1 MFNMFKHEDS
11 VIFNPIWCSVIG
23 SDISKST
30 GAPKKRFLEEYE
42 RDLCYRRCAKKL
54 IEDDL
59 IYGVTNANYA
69 KRPDAMKITAVIYQL
84 MYGDKEADY
93 AKLLSLFGK
102 EYASTA
108 DVVSGLYR
116 RMTDPTA
123 KLPFKYIKD
132 TWGSDLGNVAVFAI
146 YLLAS
151 PESYLP
157 QNRKSFERLSE
168 VFSQINSTR
177 KSTSPMSDQQKVLM
191 KYGISI
197 QKNFSD
203 FETAAMQGSRTRTIP
218 VENEDG
224 TCTQDTIFSYSDYG
238 VHCHSEL
245 LSGLAMLD
253 AGVSN
258 CSNYDK
264 TITKQKFLDAQKAV
278 AKSLNFT
285 KELDG
290 KVKFGDM
297 FSLIDDGHIKV
308 DEKGNIKAD
317 EDSGLATIE
326 LINLYNMMVP
336 VYLSFRNL
344 SEAYKEEIQSSLS
357 DSLFGN
363 AKNSDSEKLMKKIE
377 ELEKMLEKAKADAA
391 RAIEAENAAEQ
402 KLIQSKKRENA
413 LTSKL
418 ETAYREID
426 ELMERIPEPE
436 EAEVVCEVEE
446 KMPEP
451 VQQVQAKDYAAAL
464 DTLLK
469 QHTVVIVGGNENLM
483 KKFQVAH
490 PDASLVA
497 KDMLGTCDQQIQ
509 NADIV
514 MFKVDSCSH
523 ALYNKGKTICNR
535 YDVPFCYI
543 PNVASIPRI
552 EQSMC
557 EQLEEI
563 FS

>member
-11 VIFNPIWCSVIG
+11 VIFDPIWCSVIG

-317 EDSGLATIE
+317 EDSGLAIC
-326 LINLYNMMVP
+326 
-336 VYLSFRNL
+336 R
-344 SEAYKEEIQSSLS
+344 SEI
-357 DSLFGN
+357 
-363 AKNSDSEKLMKKIE
+363 
-377 ELEKMLEKAKADAA
+377 
-391 RAIEAENAAEQ
+391 
-402 KLIQSKKRENA
+402 
-413 LTSKL
+413 
-418 ETAYREID
+418 
-426 ELMERIPEPE
+426 
-436 EAEVVCEVEE
+436 
-446 KMPEP
+446 
-451 VQQVQAKDYAAAL
+451 
-464 DTLLK
+464 
-469 QHTVVIVGGNENLM
+469 
-483 KKFQVAH
+483 
-490 PDASLVA
+490 
-497 KDMLGTCDQQIQ
+497 
-509 NADIV
+509 
-514 MFKVDSCSH
+514 
-523 ALYNKGKTICNR
+523 
-535 YDVPFCYI
+535 
-543 PNVASIPRI
+543 
-552 EQSMC
+552 
-557 EQLEEI
+557 
-563 FS
+563 

>member
-11 VIFNPIWCSVIG
+11 VIFDPIWCSVIG

-54 IEDDL
+54 IDEDL

-69 KRPDAMKITAVIYQL
+69 KRADAMKITAVIYQL

-116 RMTDPTA
+116 RMADPTA

-132 TWGSDLGNVAVFAI
+132 TRGSDLGNVAVFAI
-146 YLLAS
+146 YLLES

-177 KSTSPMSDQQKVLM
+177 KNTSPMSDQQKVLM

-218 VENEDG
+218 VENGDG
-224 TCTQDTIFSYSDYG
+224 TCTQDTSF
-238 VHCHSEL
+238 
-245 LSGLAMLD
+245 
-253 AGVSN
+253 
-258 CSNYDK
+258 
-264 TITKQKFLDAQKAV
+264 ITKLKFLDAQKAV

-285 KELDG
+285 KEMDG

-363 AKNSDSEKLMKKIE
+363 TKNSDSEKLMKKNE
-377 ELEKMLEKAKADAA
+377 ELEKMLDKAKADAA

-402 KLIQSKKRENA
+402 TPLPVSWKRR
-413 LTSKL
+413 TRK
-418 ETAYREID
+418 
-426 ELMERIPEPE
+426 
-436 EAEVVCEVEE
+436 
-446 KMPEP
+446 
-451 VQQVQAKDYAAAL
+451 
-464 DTLLK
+464 
-469 QHTVVIVGGNENLM
+469 
-483 KKFQVAH
+483 
-490 PDASLVA
+490 
-497 KDMLGTCDQQIQ
+497 
-509 NADIV
+509 
-514 MFKVDSCSH
+514 
-523 ALYNKGKTICNR
+523 
-535 YDVPFCYI
+535 
-543 PNVASIPRI
+543 
-552 EQSMC
+552 SM
-557 EQLEEI
+557 
-563 FS
+563 S

>member
-1 MFNMFKHEDS
+1 MFNMFKHEDA
-11 VIFNPIWCSVIG
+11 VIFDPIWCSVIG

-54 IEDDL
+54 IDEDL
-59 IYGVTNANYA
+59 VYGVTNVNYA
-69 KRPDAMKITAVIYQL
+69 RRPDAVKITAVIYQL
-84 MYGDKEADY
+84 MYGDKKADY
-93 AKLLSLFGK
+93 AKLLLLFGK
-102 EYASTA
+102 EYASTG

-116 RMTDPTA
+116 RMADPTA
-123 KLPFKYIKD
+123 KMPFKYIKE
-132 TWGSDLGNVAVFAI
+132 TWGSELGNVAIFAI

-157 QNRKSFERLSE
+157 QNRKSFERLGE

-177 KSTSPMSDQQKVLM
+177 KGTNTVSEQQKVLM

-203 FETAAMQGSRTRTIP
+203 FDTAVAQKTSTKTVYKETP
-218 VENEDG
+218 EG
-224 TCTQDTIFSYSDYG
+224 TDTQDSIFSYSDYS
-238 VHCHSEL
+238 VHCYSEM

-253 AGVSN
+253 AGVTN

-285 KELDG
+285 KEVDG

-297 FSLIDDGHIKV
+297 FSMIDDGHIQV

-317 EDSGLATIE
+317 ENSSLAVVE
-326 LINLYNMMVP
+326 FINLYNMMLP
-336 VYLSFRNL
+336 IYLSIRNL
-344 SEAYKEEIQSSLS
+344 SEAYKEEIYHSLS
-357 DSLFGN
+357 DSLFGS
-363 AKNSDSEKLMKKIE
+363 AKNSDSEKLMKKIV
-377 ELEKMLEKAKADAA
+377 ELERMLDKAKADAA
-391 RAIEAENAAEQ
+391 RAVEAESTAEQ
-402 KLIQSKKRENA
+402 KLIQCKKRENA
-413 LTSKL
+413 LASKL
-418 ETAYREID
+418 ETAYKEID
-426 ELMERIPEPE
+426 ELMERIPEPDE
-436 EAEVVCEVEE
+436 TEVLPEE
-446 KMPEP
+446 KEEIPEP
-451 VQQVQAKDYAAAL
+451 VQEQEKDYAATL

-483 KKFQVAH
+483 KKFQAAH

-497 KDMLGTCDQQIQ
+497 KDMIGTCDQQIQ

>member
-11 VIFNPIWCSVIG
+11 VIFDPIWCSVIG

-54 IEDDL
+54 IDEDL

-116 RMTDPTA
+116 RMADPTA

-177 KSTSPMSDQQKVLM
+177 KNTSPMSDQQKVLM

-285 KELDG
+285 KEMDG
-290 KVKFGDM
+290 KVKFGDILNPLIRGSMACYNRPTNVDLKAKYIVFDFNGMKGPTLTMSM
-297 FSLIDDGHIKV
+297 FVVLDFVWTKIKEDRAKRKAVFIDECWKLIGTDSNEMAAEDVVEIFRTIRAYGGSAFAMTQDISQFY
-308 DEKGNIKAD
+308 EYKGGKYGKAVIGNAD
-317 EDSGLATIE
+317 TKIIMH
-326 LINLYNMMVP
+326 LIP
-336 VYLSFRNL
+336 
-344 SEAYKEEIQSSLS
+344 SEAKALQAAIQLTDSEMENVSNLGRGQGLVCSGAAKLFVDFIAAPYEKQEITTDAKSFYLQEKALKEKQHKEEQERL
-357 DSLFGN
+357 
-363 AKNSDSEKLMKKIE
+363 
-377 ELEKMLEKAKADAA
+377 
-391 RAIEAENAAEQ
+391 AAE
-402 KLIQSKKRENA
+402 KTNSSTDANDDDA
-413 LTSKL
+413 
-418 ETAYREID
+418 D
-426 ELMERIPEPE
+426 
-436 EAEVVCEVEE
+436 
-446 KMPEP
+446 
-451 VQQVQAKDYAAAL
+451 
-464 DTLLK
+464 LL
-469 QHTVVIVGGNENLM
+469 
-483 KKFQVAH
+483 
-490 PDASLVA
+490 
-497 KDMLGTCDQQIQ
+497 
-509 NADIV
+509 
-514 MFKVDSCSH
+514 
-523 ALYNKGKTICNR
+523 
-535 YDVPFCYI
+535 
-543 PNVASIPRI
+543 NVT
-552 EQSMC
+552 
-557 EQLEEI
+557 
-563 FS
+563 F

>member
-1 MFNMFKHEDS
+1 MFNMQKHEDS
-11 VIFNPIWCSVIG
+11 AIFNPVWCSVIG

-42 RDLCYRRCAKKL
+42 NDLCYRRCAKKL
-54 IEDDL
+54 IEKDL
-59 IYGVTNANYA
+59 IYGVTNVNYA
-69 KRPDAMKITAVIYQL
+69 RRPDAVKITAVIYQL
-84 MYGDKEADY
+84 MYGDKKADY

-102 EYASTA
+102 EYASTG
-108 DVVSGLYR
+108 DIVSGLYR
-116 RMTDPTA
+116 RMADPTA

-132 TWGSDLGNVAVFAI
+132 TWGSELGNVAIFAI

-157 QNRKSFERLSE
+157 QNQRTFERVSE
-168 VFSQINSTR
+168 TLSQINSALKNLTPV
-177 KSTSPMSDQQKVLM
+177 SEQQKVLM
-191 KYGISI
+191 RYGISN

-203 FETAAMQGSRTRTIP
+203 FDSAAARKTSAKIVYKETS
-218 VENEDG
+218 DG
-224 TCTQDTIFSYSDYG
+224 TGTQDSIFSYSDYG
-238 VHCHSEL
+238 VHCHSEM

-253 AGVSN
+253 AGISS

-278 AKSLNFT
+278 AKSLSFT
-285 KELDG
+285 KEMNG
-290 KVKFGDM
+290 KIGFGDM
-297 FSLIDDGHIKV
+297 FSMIDDGHIQI
-308 DEKGNIKAD
+308 DEKGCIKAD
-317 EDSGLATIE
+317 EKSSLAVIE
-326 LINLYNMMVP
+326 LINLYNMMLP

-344 SEAYKEEIQSSLS
+344 GEAYKEEIQHSLS
-357 DSLFGN
+357 DSLFGST
-363 AKNSDSEKLMKKIE
+363 KNSDSEKLMKKIE
-377 ELEKMLEKAKADAA
+377 ELEKMLDKAKTDAA
-391 RAIEAENAAEQ
+391 RAIEAENTAEQ
-402 KLIQSKKRENA
+402 KLVQCKKRENA
-413 LTSKL
+413 LASKL
-418 ETAYREID
+418 ETAYKEID
-426 ELMERIPEPE
+426 ELMERVPEPDETEVLCE
-436 EAEVVCEVEE
+436 EEE
-446 KMPEP
+446 NVSEP
-451 VQQVQAKDYAAAL
+451 VQEQVKDYAATL
-464 DTLLK
+464 DALLK
-469 QHTVVIVGGNENLM
+469 QHTVVIIGGNENLM

-497 KDMLGTCDQQIQ
+497 KDMIGTCDQQVQ

-523 ALYNKGKTICNR
+523 ALYNKGKAICNR